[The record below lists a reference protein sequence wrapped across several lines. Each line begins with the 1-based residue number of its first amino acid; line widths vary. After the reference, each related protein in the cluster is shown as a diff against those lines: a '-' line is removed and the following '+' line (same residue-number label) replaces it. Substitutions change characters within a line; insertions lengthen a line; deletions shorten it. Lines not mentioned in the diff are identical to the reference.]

1 MLFCIM
7 LNCFIF
13 DSFIFL
19 LSFTWRYRYA
29 QLVCSTNVCCNKF
42 LLKLFGSVDCML
54 QCLTRQATGIALI
67 ILAYKNM
74 EPTPRS
80 LPFGNTNQYL
90 FARPHILFIF
100 SISFS
105 QWMCCGRTFI
115 QGVIGS
121 LSCYLNLYCV
131 HFLDLK

>member
-7 LNCFIF
+7 LNCFF
-13 DSFIFL
+13 LTVSF
-19 LSFTWRYRYA
+19 SCWAFTWRSRYA

-42 LLKLFGSVDCML
+42 ILKLFGSGVDCML

-80 LPFGNTNQYL
+80 LPFGNTNQFTLRDHTY
-90 FARPHILFIF
+90 
-100 SISFS
+100 SSSS
-105 QWMCCGRTFI
+105 QS
-115 QGVIGS
+115 VS
-121 LSCYLNLYCV
+121 LSGCV
-131 HFLDLK
+131 VEELSFRVLLALCHFMWICTVSIF